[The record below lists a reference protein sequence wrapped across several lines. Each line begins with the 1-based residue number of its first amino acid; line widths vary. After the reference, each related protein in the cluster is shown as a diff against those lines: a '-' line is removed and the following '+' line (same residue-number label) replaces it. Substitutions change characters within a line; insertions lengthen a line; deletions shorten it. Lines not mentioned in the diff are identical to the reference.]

1 MRPQTTPRKPTDI
14 VLDATIRNSSVR
26 ERAPLPDIDTAN
38 TTTFKSIGGIGTSQ
52 FSLTDQFN
60 WELRPEFPI
69 FSLVEPCGFQIDVE
83 ASFAPHG
90 PLRTTFLR
98 IVLLIWALQVLYVDV
113 IHYHPSQFVYIH
125 GISHPLGSHS
135 RDMLFFRVIVV
146 CIARVVTNYSLS
158 ARSGGPTPHRIVQ
171 STWLLYSIVAP
182 LQMAITFLYW
192 VSLSTGPATYISV
205 MEHGGLTC
213 LVWLDGLVLGRVP
226 VRAKHVYFLSGLC
239 FMYTCWSIADV
250 VLGIGGGEWGPAN
263 TDDAL
268 YPVLQWGRDS
278 KSAALLSAF
287 AVCVLAPGLF
297 FLSWALS
304 FSKRRRHCCSWD
316 VSGRSLYGQEDE
328 SAAGDGDTAQNFG
341 YTMA

>member
-1 MRPQTTPRKPTDI
+1 MGYLTHWGHILVICYFFASLLCALPGSSR
-14 VLDATIRNSSVR
+14 TI
-26 ERAPLPDIDTAN
+26 LYQPDQE
-38 TTTFKSIGGIGTSQ
+38 GQ
-52 FSLTDQFN
+52 
-60 WELRPEFPI
+60 P
-69 FSLVEPCGFQIDVE
+69 
-83 ASFAPHG
+83 
-90 PLRTTFLR
+90 
-98 IVLLIWALQVLYVDV
+98 
-113 IHYHPSQFVYIH
+113 
-125 GISHPLGSHS
+125 
-135 RDMLFFRVIVV
+135 
-146 CIARVVTNYSLS
+146 
-158 ARSGGPTPHRIVQ
+158 PHRIVQ

-182 LQMAITFLYW
+182 LQVAITLLYW